1 MKKNKRE
8 TKRDKINNYQLSKKI
23 ALLYNVFSEGKGIQ
37 VKFKKRDKIADGIS
51 HWVPVLIEPPTFMED
66 MVF

>member
-1 MKKNKRE
+1 
-8 TKRDKINNYQLSKKI
+8 
-23 ALLYNVFSEGKGIQ
+23 LLYNVFSEGKGIQ

-51 HWVPVLIEPPTFMED
+51 YWVPVLVEPPTFMED